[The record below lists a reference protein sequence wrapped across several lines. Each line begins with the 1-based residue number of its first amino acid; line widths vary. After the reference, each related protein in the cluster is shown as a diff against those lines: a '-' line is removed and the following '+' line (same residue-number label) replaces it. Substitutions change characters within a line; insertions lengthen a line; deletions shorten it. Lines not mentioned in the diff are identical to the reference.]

1 MKTDLAVNLKFQG
14 FFRCVLNE
22 GTDREV
28 DTGWFENLVLD
39 IGLDRLAQ
47 TTAPVV
53 FSWSSIGT
61 GTNTPL
67 VSNTSLQAFVADS
80 SSITVDSQFNDGPT
94 NYPSEFQAHYTYAQ
108 GAVVGNM
115 AEVGIGW
122 ASGGGSLWSRS
133 RILDGSGNPTTLTLI
148 SLDQLTIYY
157 RLVCTNP
164 TADVTGTVTISGT
177 PYAYVGRMANAASFA
192 ADLFSLL
199 EGGVGVEWGQV
210 VGSSSPANNV
220 VKSYDSSSVLGAIT
234 GEPSGTSET
243 SGSSSVASYTN
254 GTFLRDSTITLSP
267 SQGNLSGGIGA
278 MLLNYSA
285 TEFQFQ
291 FSFTPPIPKTNTET
305 LTLTARLSWG
315 R

>member
-1 MKTDLAVNLKFQG
+1 MKTLPDIACAHLAFEG
-14 FFRCVLNE
+14 YFRCVVNE

-28 DTGWFENLVLD
+28 DTGWFENLVVD
-39 IGLDRLAQ
+39 AGLDRLAQ
-47 TTAPVV
+47 TTAPLV

-80 SSITVDSQFNDGPT
+80 SAVTVDSQFNDGPT
-94 NYPSEFQAHYTYAQ
+94 NYPSEFQAHYVYAQ

-122 ASGGGSLWSRS
+122 ASGGANLWSRS

-157 RLVCTNP
+157 RLVSTNP
-164 TADVTGTVTISGT
+164 TADVSGSVSISGT
-177 PYAYVGRMANAASFA
+177 PYAYVGRMADAGSFA
-192 ADLFSLL
+192 NALFNML
-199 EGGVGVEWGQV
+199 EGGSSVEWGQITT
-210 VGSSSPANNV
+210 SSGGV
-220 VKSYDSSSVLGAIT
+220 ITSYDSTSVLGAIT
-234 GEPSGTSET
+234 GEPSGTSES
-243 SGSSSVASYTN
+243 SGSSTVASYST
-254 GTFLRDSTITLSP
+254 GTFYRDSTLTLSP

-278 MLLNYSA
+278 MLFNYSQGG
-285 TEFQFQ
+285 FKYQ
-291 FSFTPPIPKTNTET
+291 FSFSPPIPKTNTET